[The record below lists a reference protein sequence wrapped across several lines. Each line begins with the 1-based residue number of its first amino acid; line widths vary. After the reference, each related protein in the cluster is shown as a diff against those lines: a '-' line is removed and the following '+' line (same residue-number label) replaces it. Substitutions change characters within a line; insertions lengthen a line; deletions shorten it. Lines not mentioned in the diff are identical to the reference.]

1 MLLVVRTKAEEGRK
15 MRLTGRLHHPD
26 TANASVASLLAPWRN
41 KCGAVACSFKA
52 LVCELKSASQGRLCG
67 SRQMAADK
75 RAFWLCT
82 GA

>member
-1 MLLVVRTKAEEGRK
+1 MLLVVRTQAEEGRK
-15 MRLTGRLHHPD
+15 MSLAGRLHRLD
-26 TANASVASLLAPWRN
+26 IANASVASLLEPWRS
-41 KCGAVACSFKA
+41 KCGTVACSFKA